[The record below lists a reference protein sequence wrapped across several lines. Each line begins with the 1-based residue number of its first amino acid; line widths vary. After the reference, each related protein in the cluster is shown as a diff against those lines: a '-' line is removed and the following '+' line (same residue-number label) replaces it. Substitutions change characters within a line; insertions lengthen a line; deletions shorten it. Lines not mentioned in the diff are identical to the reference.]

1 MQKEN
6 VKWIPVKN
14 YEDFYEI
21 SDHGYIRSISE
32 NLNPTIKSDRTGY
45 MFTRLYKHNQ
55 GKLFKVSRLMIMSFY
70 DTHIEDEDLIVV
82 HLNNNK
88 TDDRIDN
95 LILVNRK
102 KITPQEVHKIIANN
116 TSKRSR
122 AIQIKR
128 LKSLL

>member
-1 MQKEN
+1 
-6 VKWIPVKN
+6 
-14 YEDFYEI
+14 
-21 SDHGYIRSISE
+21 
-32 NLNPTIKSDRTGY
+32 
-45 MFTRLYKHNQ
+45 
-55 GKLFKVSRLMIMSFY
+55 MIMSFY

-102 KITPQEVHKIIANN
+102 KITPQEVHKIIANT

-122 AIQIKR
+122 DIQIKK